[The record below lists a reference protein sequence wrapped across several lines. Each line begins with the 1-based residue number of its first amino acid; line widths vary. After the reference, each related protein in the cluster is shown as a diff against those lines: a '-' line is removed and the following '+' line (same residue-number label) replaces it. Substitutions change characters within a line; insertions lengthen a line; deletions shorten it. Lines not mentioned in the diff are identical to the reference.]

1 MQKKKIQYLSLKNV
15 KFSSMYKYS
24 NNDNIFISEEDVQ
37 GVDIQPVR
45 GLQYVVT
52 GTLAYILKFFE
63 VIFKKLDT

>member
-1 MQKKKIQYLSLKNV
+1 
-15 KFSSMYKYS
+15 MYKYS

-52 GTLAYILKFFE
+52 GTLAYILKFME
-63 VIFKKLDT
+63 VVFKKN